1 MRNLRIAIVLS
12 LALFA
17 AGCGSTS
24 IFKGGSSLTATVE
37 NPAGKR
43 ELAVIYNT
51 YLIAGKAYV
60 RYRDLGICR
69 TGQEA
74 TFFKPCAK
82 RSVLLSL
89 QAADRKA
96 YAAMRAAGRF
106 IRDNPTLS
114 AISVISAARVAVS
127 DFQNAAQ
134 GAN

>member
-1 MRNLRIAIVLS
+1 MTRIILAAFLALS
-12 LALFA
+12 L

-24 IFKGGSSLTATVE
+24 IFKGGTSLTAE
-37 NPAGKR
+37 IQNPAGKR
-43 ELAVIYNT
+43 ELSVIYNT

-69 TGQEA
+69 AGQEA
-74 TFFKPCAK
+74 TFFKPCA
-82 RSVLLSL
+82 RRDVLLSL

-96 YAAMRAAGRF
+96 YAAMRAAGQF
-106 IRDNPTLS
+106 IKNNPTLS

-127 DFQNAAQ
+127 DFQSAAQ